1 MEELRKGI
9 EDKELE
15 EREAIWA
22 EVDKIEKAIT
32 DKMEVVLEQSLP
44 EVFAIMKDTARRFAE
59 NEEVVVTAN
68 QFDRDLPL
76 VSTLSASR
84 TIRRFTPI
92 TGKPVETRSH
102 GI

>member
-44 EVFAIMKDTARRFAE
+44 EVFAIW
-59 NEEVVVTAN
+59 
-68 QFDRDLPL
+68 PL